1 MKVRTD
7 YVSNSSSSSFILA
20 GGKNS
25 FVNKFKLK
33 KQGFIDAIIDLSGG
47 KEKYDDYVAK
57 HKSKTWHG
65 SWFEVYDKKVA
76 KDMKHINGNA
86 TNYLK
91 DWHSGIIY
99 YDKTHQTVCKDNRY
113 NLSKY
118 MEAYDA
124 LREAY
129 NLPWSYDFEAKTNY
143 SYVYNHKSDK
153 YTKKAV
159 PKHIDKTVRELHD
172 FYGVMSNYDVLMCD
186 FARFLFHFGDNDIYN
201 LEGTMTASKNDKLYE
216 NPASDWEK
224 QHNEEVKQSLYET
237 ESHSI
242 QRVCEV
248 LFNWLKS
255 HGKLVG
261 LKDETYNDLY
271 NDVLAVTM
279 HEG

>member
-1 MKVRTD
+1 MKLRTD

-20 GGKNS
+20 GDKKS
-25 FVNKFKLK
+25 FVSKFKLK
-33 KQGFIDAIIDLSGG
+33 KQDFIDAIIDLSGG
-47 KEKYDDYVAK
+47 KELYDEYVAK

-76 KDMKHINGNA
+76 KDMKYINSNA

-91 DWHSGIIY
+91 DWYNGSIY
-99 YDKTHQTVCKDNRY
+99 YDKIHQTLRKDSGH

-118 MEAYDA
+118 MEVYDA
-124 LREAY
+124 LRDAF

-143 SYVYNHKSDK
+143 SSHYDSKTNRFIM
-153 YTKKAV
+153 KAV

-172 FYGVMSNYDVLMCD
+172 FYGVMTNYDTLMCN

-201 LEGTMTASKNDKLYE
+201 LEGTMVASKNEKLYE
-216 NPASDWEK
+216 NPEFEWEK
-224 QHNEEVKQSLYET
+224 LHNEEVKQSLYET

-248 LFNWLKS
+248 LFNWFKS

-261 LKDETYNDLY
+261 LKDETWNDLY

>member
-1 MKVRTD
+1 MKLRTD

-20 GGKNS
+20 GDKKS
-25 FVNKFKLK
+25 FVSKFKLK
-33 KQGFIDAIIDLSGG
+33 KQDFIDAIIDLSGG
-47 KEKYDDYVAK
+47 KELYDEYVAK

-76 KDMKHINGNA
+76 KDMKYINSNA

-91 DWHSGIIY
+91 DWYNGITY
-99 YDKTHQTVCKDNRY
+99 YDKIHQTFRKDHGH

-118 MEAYDA
+118 MKVYDA

-143 SYVYNHKSDK
+143 SSHYDSKTNRFIM
-153 YTKKAV
+153 KAV

-172 FYGVMSNYDVLMCD
+172 LYGVMSNYDTLMCN

-201 LEGTMTASKNDKLYE
+201 LDGIIVASKNDELYE
-216 NPASDWEK
+216 NPVSDWEK
-224 QHNEEVKQSLYET
+224 LHNEEVKQSLYET
-237 ESHSI
+237 KSHSI

-248 LFNWLKS
+248 LFNWFKS
-255 HGKLVG
+255 HGRLVG
-261 LKDETYNDLY
+261 LKDETWNDLY